1 MGNSLRGT
9 WHGWAE
15 LLSGAS
21 LLLFVG
27 LRVTNSRIGAGLVF
41 VEGTAVTPEG
51 RISPEDTGLWE
62 DSQIAS
68 HEEIVKFAHSQGQKI
83 GIQVCGSTLAIVIK

>member
-1 MGNSLRGT
+1 MAGRNYYPGQVCYY
-9 WHGWAE
+9 
-15 LLSGAS
+15 
-21 LLLFVG
+21 LFVG

-83 GIQVCGSTLAIVIK
+83 GIQVCGSTLAIAIK